1 MASMQEMARTA
12 WRPEA
17 DGTAAAALLPVLLI
31 DDDIDLALTL
41 KDGLADQGLELTHVE
56 SAEDGLHLAHSGQYR
71 LIILERSL
79 GEDDGIDLVKVLRAD
94 HVEVPILFLS
104 GLGSVEERVKGLLA
118 GADDYLPKPFAFVEL
133 AARLHVLLRR
143 PLLAR
148 ETVLRVG
155 DLEMDLIERT
165 VRRDGRAISLLPR
178 EIKLLD
184 YLMRHPGRVL
194 SRTELLENVWNYR
207 TEAES
212 NLVDVHVG
220 KLRRKIDLPDLPP
233 LLHTVRGSGF
243 MLKATGH

>member
-1 MASMQEMARTA
+1 MASMQDMARTA
-12 WRPEA
+12 WRR
-17 DGTAAAALLPVLLI
+17 DSGGTASAELLPVLLI

-41 KDGLADQGLELTHVE
+41 KDGLADQGLELIHVE
-56 SAEDGLHLAHSGQYR
+56 NAEDGLHQAHSGQYR
-71 LIILERSL
+71 LIILERRL
-79 GEDDGIDLVKVLRAD
+79 GGGDGIDLVKTLRAD

-104 GLGSVEERVKGLLA
+104 GLGSVEDRVKGLLA

-165 VRRDGRAISLLPR
+165 VRRDGRPISLLPR

-220 KLRRKIDLPDLPP
+220 KLRRKIDLPNLPP